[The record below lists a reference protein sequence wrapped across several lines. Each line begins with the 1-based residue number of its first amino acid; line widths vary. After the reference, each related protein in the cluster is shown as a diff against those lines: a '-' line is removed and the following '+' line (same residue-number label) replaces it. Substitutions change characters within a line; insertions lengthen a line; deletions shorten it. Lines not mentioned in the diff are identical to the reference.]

1 MGILTEIEDEVELS
15 REISDLQIDGS
26 RNYAEAGDD
35 DEESD
40 DLLVGLGFVE
50 PIEEKWKLA
59 RQHFPS
65 KLGGCPAWLD
75 PINIPSGAQTTC
87 GICESPLE
95 FLLQVYAPIDDLSEA
110 FHRTLFVFI
119 CSNVACLEQDQQHQG
134 KKENPRRSVKIFRSQ
149 LPRTNSFYSYSPPVG
164 EEDLPTCDGAALCTW
179 CGTWKGHKACAAC
192 KQAKYCSRSHQV
204 EHWRGGHAAYC
215 RQVQASRKE
224 GNEVDTTPIPGPVTE
239 KLFPEMEL
247 VVDEED
253 NYEGDEDDSDGQS
266 LKPTKTKAQ
275 LLLEDYEKR
284 RASGEEFSA
293 TDLEDVHEA
302 SADMQLWAAFL
313 ARIGRAP
320 RQVLRY
326 CRSPLA
332 KPLWSSVN
340 GQPKSA
346 DIPPCTYCG
355 SQRIFEFQ
363 VLPQLLNH
371 LQFKDVANSLDWG
384 TIAVY
389 ACERSCSAG
398 VAKGYA
404 EEFAWVQAPAQ

>member
-1 MGILTEIEDEVELS
+1 MGILTEIEDEVEFS

-26 RNYAEAGDD
+26 RNCTEAGDD
-35 DEESD
+35 DEEAD

-75 PINIPSGAQTTC
+75 PMNIPAGAQSTC

-149 LPRTNSFYSYSPPVG
+149 LPRTNSFYSYSPPVS

-179 CGTWKGHKACAAC
+179 CGTWKGLKACAAC

-215 RQVQASRKE
+215 RQVQALRKE

-293 TDLEDVHEA
+293 ADLEDVHEA

-340 GQPKSA
+340 GQAKSA

-404 EEFAWVQAPAQ
+404 EEFAWVQSPAQ

>member
-1 MGILTEIEDEVELS
+1 MGILTEIEDEADLS
-15 REISDLQIDGS
+15 REVSELQIAGS
-26 RNYAEAGDD
+26 RSGEGEE
-35 DEESD
+35 DEEGE

-50 PIEEKWKLA
+50 PVEEKWKLS

-65 KLGGCPAWLD
+65 KLGGCPAWLE
-75 PINIPSGAQTTC
+75 PLNLPSGDQTCC
-87 GICESPLE
+87 GICENPLE
-95 FLLQVYAPIDDLSEA
+95 FLLQVYAPIDDISEA

-119 CSNVACLEQDQQHQG
+119 CSNVACLEQDQHHQG
-134 KKENPRRSVKIFRSQ
+134 SKNPRRSVKIFRSQ
-149 LPRTNSFYSYSPPVG
+149 LPRRNSFYSYSPPVG
-164 EEDLPTCDGAALCTW
+164 EDDLPTGEGAALCTW
-179 CGTWKGHKACAAC
+179 CGVWKGHKACAAC
-192 KQAKYCSRSHQV
+192 KQAKYCSRNHQV

-215 RQVQASRKE
+215 RQVQAARKE
-224 GNEVDTTPIPGPVTE
+224 GAETDTTAIPGPVSE
-239 KLFPEMEL
+239 KQWPEMEL

-253 NYEGDEDDSDGQS
+253 NYEGNEEESDG

-284 RASGEEFSA
+284 RAQGEEFSA
-293 TDLEDVHEA
+293 ADLEDVHEA
-302 SADMQLWAAFL
+302 SEDMQLWAAFL

-340 GQPKSA
+340 GQPKNG
-346 DIPPCTYCG
+346 DIPPCNSCG

-384 TIAVY
+384 VIAVY
-389 ACERSCSAG
+389 TCERSCSSG

-404 EEFAWVQAPAQ
+404 EEFAWVQPPAH